1 MESTI
6 FLSTVLSI
14 YKDGT
19 EAPYVDAT
27 FYVTTVAP
35 TVDPTSEPTTSVP
48 TSDSKSEPPYY
59 ICVRIK
65 CCCSNGVN
73 NFLPNCLCNL

>member
-48 TSDSKSEPPYY
+48 TSASKSLLYL
-59 ICVRIK
+59 RIYQTLLLN
-65 CCCSNGVN
+65 CSK
-73 NFLPNCLCNL
+73 